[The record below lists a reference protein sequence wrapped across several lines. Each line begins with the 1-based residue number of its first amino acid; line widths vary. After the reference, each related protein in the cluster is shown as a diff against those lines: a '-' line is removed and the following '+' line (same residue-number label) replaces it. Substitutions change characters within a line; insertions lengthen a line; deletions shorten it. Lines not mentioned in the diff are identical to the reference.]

1 MMSQMKSD
9 SKRLSVYI
17 DSSLANSLSDYCKE
31 RGLTKSAAAERIIRE
46 YLYKYF
52 KGKETTLLSE
62 EYSDR

>member
-9 SKRLSVYI
+9 SKRLNVYI
-17 DSSLANSLSDYCKE
+17 DSFLADSLSDYCKE

-52 KGKETTLLSE
+52 KGKDTTLCNE

>member
-1 MMSQMKSD
+1 MKSD

-31 RGLTKSAAAERIIRE
+31 RGLTKSAAAERILRE

-52 KGKETTLLSE
+52 KRENEFPIRGD
-62 EYSDR
+62 YSDR